1 VEFDHF
7 MLAQEPVYAQV
18 LRELSDGQK
27 KSHWIWF
34 VFPQLRGL
42 GFSAMSDKYALDS
55 VEQAGRYLEHEV
67 LGARLHECTQLVLA
81 VRNRPIQDIF
91 GADDVKF
98 RSSMTLFSL
107 CQPPVDLFDQALV
120 RYFAGQRDGRTLELL
135 GPKK

>member
-7 MLAQEPVYAQV
+7 ILAQEPVYAQV
-18 LRELSDGQK
+18 VRELSEGQK

-34 VFPQLRGL
+34 IFPQLRGL
-42 GFSAMSDKYALDS
+42 GFSAMSNKYALDS

-67 LGARLHECTQLVLA
+67 LGARLRECTQLVLT
-81 VRNRPIQDIF
+81 VRNRTIQDIF

-107 CQPPVDLFDQALV
+107 CQPPVDLFDQALA
-120 RYFAGQRDGRTLELL
+120 RHFGGQKDARMLELL